1 MEEEYLD
8 EFEEDRLTKRI
19 VDLISKNYSIEQI
32 QELLPKLESYMIISK
47 LLRHSETDEQIINK
61 IKEYYDNF
69 RIDSDK
75 CLIIADS
82 HLGRIE
88 DDRNE
93 YDEENI
99 ELLNG
104 NDYAIYEA
112 YHYAS
117 KKNIKNIIH
126 LGDLIEGNSDKT
138 QRKMLPVEYQISHLI
153 EVFPEKEDIQTY
165 LLYGNHDLNAI
176 ECDGV
181 EPDFYK
187 KCKNTKLIG
196 AEIGYI
202 HIWDSFVKL
211 SHISK
216 DTRYRIEKV
225 KNINLPYDFELS
237 GHTHVYKYIEETR
250 TIKVPSLTKDSK
262 TRNVGFIELENAGEE
277 LIYRYIGDECK
288 LMDEKVL
295 KKTLT

>member
-237 GHTHVYKYIEETR
+237 
-250 TIKVPSLTKDSK
+250 
-262 TRNVGFIELENAGEE
+262 
-277 LIYRYIGDECK
+277 
-288 LMDEKVL
+288 
-295 KKTLT
+295 